1 MTGSARA
8 WPVERGMIGR
18 AELIA
23 DVVEVEEDVEE
34 LNRAVQVK
42 R

>member
-1 MTGSARA
+1 
-8 WPVERGMIGR
+8 MIGR

-23 DVVEVEEDVEE
+23 DVVEVEQDVEE
-34 LNRAVQVK
+34 LSRVVQVK

>member
-1 MTGSARA
+1 
-8 WPVERGMIGR
+8 MIGR

>member
-1 MTGSARA
+1 
-8 WPVERGMIGR
+8 MIGR

-34 LNRAVQVK
+34 LSRAVQVK